1 MCKNFIFLFLT
12 KVCNFDYLSSY
23 YIDFIYFY
31 YIDYINLTPRNKLRV
46 WKNKRVDLL
55 RDTGMYTLI
64 QKYLLYLREYKTSYE
79 VNI

>member
-1 MCKNFIFLFLT
+1 MNNICAIFLFFT

-23 YIDFIYFY
+23 YIDFY
-31 YIDYINLTPRNKLRV
+31 DYINLMPRNKLRV

>member
-23 YIDFIYFY
+23 YIDFY
-31 YIDYINLTPRNKLRV
+31 DYINLMPRNKLRV

-55 RDTGMYTLI
+55 RDTGMYILI

>member
-23 YIDFIYFY
+23 SYIDFY
-31 YIDYINLTPRNKLRV
+31 DYINLMPRNKLRV

>member
-23 YIDFIYFY
+23 YIDFY
-31 YIDYINLTPRNKLRV
+31 DYINLTPRNKLRV

-55 RDTGMYTLI
+55 RDTGMYILI